1 MTRSANRR
9 FQNAFITA
17 SLLATLIACGGGGG
31 GGNGNGGNT
40 PPPGGG
46 TSQDPCATASVEA
59 EVAVGAPREAP
70 LPPDS
75 LGPRTWGPYGKNVPD
90 GDVRWRVLDDI
101 WMHRAGLA
109 FGLVSPL
116 TQLRVGPDAATE
128 DIGDIAVLQD
138 EGDLVLRP
146 NRLDIQNIGL
156 RWTRNGAGGYD
167 VRKIDAAFR
176 SNLGSRFTLEDDD
189 SEPATL
195 RFNFSFYGRTQAQAF
210 VNSDGNLTFEQDDR
224 ASTERNLTR
233 VLTGPPRIAPFFA
246 DLDPTTGTG
255 RVFVLAAADQFT
267 VTWCNVQG
275 FESQRIV
282 TTQVTLL
289 PDGAIEMKFANSV
302 NLLDG
307 IVALSPGRTGTFA
320 AIDLSLDG
328 PTGGGAAAAG
338 ERFAERGSLDT
349 SAVAQK
355 FYRTHGDFF
364 DQLVIWTD
372 QRLLRDAF
380 AFETTVQNEIRGIGI
395 DLFDLSRDFG
405 SAGRLRSIAVMDS
418 LTKYPDD
425 PAARVPGI
433 GENSTLSVLGQE
445 VGHRWLAFL
454 SFRDHNGRTSQ
465 ALLGRGEAHWSF
477 FFDSDASV
485 MEGNDIEDLG
495 GGSFRTVATV
505 QRYSA
510 LDQYAMGLLRDSEVP
525 SFFWVESPTNI
536 VPNRVSEDG
545 PQTGVTFNGTRRTV
559 TIQDV
564 TAVEGARQ
572 PSVAESARVHRQAFI
587 YVTTSATTNQADVAK
602 LDNIRR
608 QWGTF
613 FNQATNGRM
622 TAETRLRP

>member
-1 MTRSANRR
+1 MIRPSGHRI
-9 FQNAFITA
+9 QNAFITA
-17 SLLATLIACGGGGG
+17 SLLATLFACGGGNGG
-31 GGNGNGGNT
+31 GGDDNGGGNA
-40 PPPGGG
+40 PPPAA
-46 TSQDPCATASVEA
+46 DPCATAAVEA
-59 EVAVGAPREAP
+59 DAQELGIEGQGA
-70 LPPDS
+70 
-75 LGPRTWGPYGKNVPD
+75 GRTWGPYGKNVPD
-90 GDVRWRVLDDI
+90 GDVRWRVLDDV
-101 WMHRAGLA
+101 WMHRAGLS
-109 FGLVSPL
+109 FGLLSPIR
-116 TQLRVGPDAATE
+116 QLEVGPDAATE
-128 DIGDIAVLQD
+128 DIGEIAVLQD

-146 NRLDIQNIGL
+146 NQLDIRNIGL

-167 VRKIDAAFR
+167 VRKIDAALR
-176 SNLGSRFTLEDDD
+176 TNLGSRFTLDDDD

-195 RFNFSFYGRTQAQAF
+195 RFNFNFYGRTQSQAF
-210 VNSDGNLTFEQDDR
+210 VNSDGNVTFEQDDR

-267 VTWCNVQG
+267 VTWCNVRG
-275 FESQRIV
+275 FESQRTV

-289 PDGAIEMKFANSV
+289 PDGVIEMKFAESV

-328 PTGGGAAAAG
+328 PTGGGGAAAG

-380 AFETTVQNEIRGIGI
+380 AFETTVANEIRGIGI
-395 DLFDLSRDFG
+395 DTFDLAHDFG

-425 PAARVPGI
+425 PTVRVPGI

-454 SFRDHNGRTSQ
+454 DFRDHNGRTSQ
-465 ALLGRGEAHWSF
+465 ALLGRGQAHWSF

-505 QRYSA
+505 QRYSV
-510 LDQYAMGLLRDSEVP
+510 LDQYAMGLLRDVDVP
-525 SFFWVESPTNI
+525 PFFWVESPTNI
-536 VPNRVSEDG
+536 VPNRVTEDG

-559 TIQDV
+559 VIQDV
-564 TAVEGARQ
+564 IAVEGPRQ
-572 PSVAESARVHRQAFI
+572 PSALESPRLHRQAFI

-608 QWGTF
+608 QWVNF
-613 FNQATNGRM
+613 FSQATNGRM
-622 TAETRLRP
+622 TAETRLRPPS

>member
-1 MTRSANRR
+1 MIRSSDRTRLW
-9 FQNAFITA
+9 NAFITA
-17 SLLATLIACGGGGG
+17 SILATLFACGGGNGSGG
-31 GGNGNGGNT
+31 DNNGGGNT
-40 PPPGGG
+40 PPPA
-46 TSQDPCATASVEA
+46 TDPCATAAVEA
-59 EVAVGAPREAP
+59 DAQEFGIEGQG
-70 LPPDS
+70 S
-75 LGPRTWGPYGKNVPD
+75 GRTWGPYGKNVPD
-90 GDVRWRVLDDI
+90 GDVRWRVLDDV
-101 WMHRAGLA
+101 WMHRAGLT
-109 FGLVSPL
+109 FGLLSPIR
-116 TQLRVGPDAATE
+116 QLEIGPNAATE
-128 DIGDIAVLQD
+128 DIGEIAVLQD

-146 NRLDIQNIGL
+146 NQLDIRNIGL

-176 SNLGSRFTLEDDD
+176 TNLGSRFTLDDDD

-195 RFNFSFYGRTQAQAF
+195 RFNFNYYGRTQSQAF
-210 VNSDGNLTFEQDDR
+210 INSDGNVTFEQDDR

-267 VTWCNVQG
+267 VTWCNVRG
-275 FESQRIV
+275 FESQRTV
-282 TTQVTLL
+282 TSQVTLL
-289 PDGAIEMKFANSV
+289 PDGVIEMKFAESV

-328 PTGGGAAAAG
+328 PTGGGGAAAG

-380 AFETTVQNEIRGIGI
+380 AFETTVANEIRGIGI
-395 DLFDLSRDFG
+395 DTFDLARDFG
-405 SAGRLRSIAVMDS
+405 SAGRLRSIAVMDALS
-418 LTKYPDD
+418 KYPDD
-425 PAARVPGI
+425 PTVRVPGI

-454 SFRDHNGRTSQ
+454 NFRDHNGRTSE
-465 ALLGRGEAHWSF
+465 ALLGRGQAHWSF

-510 LDQYAMGLLRDSEVP
+510 LDQYAMGLLRDSDVP
-525 SFFWVESPTNI
+525 PFFWVESPTNI
-536 VPNRVSEDG
+536 VPNRVTEDG

-559 TIQDV
+559 VIQDV
-564 TAVEGARQ
+564 IAVEGARQ
-572 PSVAESARVHRQAFI
+572 PSALESSRVHRQAFI
-587 YVTTSATTNQADVAK
+587 YVTTSAATNQAEVAK

-608 QWGTF
+608 QWLNF
-613 FNQATNGRM
+613 FSQATNGRM
-622 TAETRLRP
+622 TTETRLRPPS

>member
-1 MTRSANRR
+1 MTRPFDRQILNG
-9 FQNAFITA
+9 FITA
-17 SLLATLIACGGGGG
+17 SLLATLMACGGGS
-31 GGNGNGGNT
+31 GGNGNDGGGNP
-40 PPPGGG
+40 PPPGP
-46 TSQDPCATASVEA
+46 SQDPCAAAGIEA
-59 EVAVGAPREAP
+59 EVSVGAVRETP
-70 LPPDS
+70 
-75 LGPRTWGPYGKNVPD
+75 WGPYGKNVPD
-90 GDVRWRVLDDI
+90 GVVRWRVLDDL
-101 WMHRAGLA
+101 WTHRAGLA
-109 FGLVSPL
+109 FGLVSPK
-116 TQLRVGPDAATE
+116 TQLQVGTDAATE

-138 EGDLVLRP
+138 EGDLVQRP
-146 NRLDIQNIGL
+146 NQLDIRNIGL

-167 VRKIDAAFR
+167 VRKIDATFR

-195 RFNFSFYGRTQAQAF
+195 RFPFGFYGRSHSQAF
-210 VNSDGNLTFEQDDR
+210 VNSDGNVTFEEDDR
-224 ASTERNLTR
+224 ASTERNITR

-267 VTWCNVQG
+267 VTWCNVRG
-275 FESQRIV
+275 FESQRIT

-289 PDGAIEMKFANSV
+289 PDGAIEMKFADTV
-302 NLLDG
+302 NLLDA
-307 IVALSPGRTGTFA
+307 IVALSPGRTGVFA
-320 AIDLSLDG
+320 PIDLSADG
-328 PTGGGAAAAG
+328 PTSGGAGAAG

-355 FYRTHGDFF
+355 FYRTHGDLY

-380 AFETTVQNEIRGIGI
+380 AYETTVANEIRGIGI
-395 DLFDLSRDFG
+395 ETFDVSRDFG
-405 SAGRLRSIAVMDS
+405 SAGRLRSMAVMDALS
-418 LTKYPDD
+418 KYPSD
-425 PAARVPGI
+425 PTARVPGI

-454 SFRDHNGRTSQ
+454 TFRDHNGRTSQ
-465 ALLGRGEAHWSF
+465 SLLGRGAAHWSF

-510 LDQYAMGLLRDSEVP
+510 LDQYAMGLLRDSDVP
-525 SFFWVESPTNI
+525 PFFWVESPTNI
-536 VPNRVSEDG
+536 VPNRVTEDG

-559 TIQDV
+559 LIQDV
-564 TAVEGARQ
+564 IAVEGARQ
-572 PSVAESARVHRQAFI
+572 PSAPESPRLHRQAFI
-587 YVTTSATTNQADVAK
+587 YVTTSAATDQAEVAK

-608 QWGTF
+608 QWVTF
-613 FNQATNGRM
+613 FSQATNGRM
-622 TAETRLRP
+622 TAETTLRP

>member
-1 MTRSANRR
+1 MRHFRALLTSCV
-9 FQNAFITA
+9 
-17 SLLATLIACGGGGG
+17 LATLIACGGGGG
-31 GGNGNGGNT
+31 GGNDGGGST

-46 TSQDPCATASVEA
+46 TAVNPCATASVEA
-59 EVAVGAPREAP
+59 DVLGLGAG
-70 LPPDS
+70 DQ
-75 LGPRTWGPYGKNVPD
+75 GPRTRDWGPYGKNVPD

-101 WMHRAGLA
+101 WAHRAGVA
-109 FGLVSPL
+109 FGLVSPI
-116 TQLRVGPDAATE
+116 TQLQVGRDAATE

-146 NRLDIQNIGL
+146 NQLDIRNIGL
-156 RWTRNGAGGYD
+156 RWARNGAGGYD

-195 RFNFSFYGRTQAQAF
+195 RFNFNFYGRTQAQAF
-210 VNSDGNLTFEQDDR
+210 VNSDGNVTFEQDDR

-255 RVFVLAAADQFT
+255 RVFVLDAADQFT
-267 VTWCNVQG
+267 VTWCDVRG
-275 FESQRIV
+275 FESQRTT

-289 PDGAIEMKFANSV
+289 PDGTIEMKFADTV
-302 NLLDG
+302 NLLDA

-320 AIDLSLDG
+320 SVDLSADG
-328 PTGGGAAAAG
+328 PTGGGAAAVG
-338 ERFAERGSLDT
+338 ERFAERGSLDS

-355 FYRTHGDFF
+355 FYRTHGDLY

-380 AFETTVQNEIRGIGI
+380 AFETTVANEIRGIGI
-395 DLFDLSRDFG
+395 DTFDLTRDFG
-405 SAGRLRSIAVMDS
+405 SAGSLRSLAVMDALS
-418 LTKYPDD
+418 KYPDD
-425 PAARVPGI
+425 PNAKVSGI

-465 ALLGRGEAHWSF
+465 ALLGRGQAHWSF

-495 GGSFRTVATV
+495 GGSFRTIDAVR
-505 QRYSA
+505 RYSA
-510 LDQYAMGLLRDSEVP
+510 LDQYAMGLLRDSDVP
-525 SFFWVESPTNI
+525 SFFWVENPTNI
-536 VPNRVSEDG
+536 VPNRVTEDG
-545 PQTGVTFNGTRRTV
+545 PQIGVTFNGTRRTV
-559 TIQDV
+559 LVQDV
-564 TAVEGARQ
+564 IAVEGARQ
-572 PSVAESARVHRQAFI
+572 PSAAESARVHRQAFV
-587 YVTTSATTNQADVAK
+587 YVTTSATTNQAEVAK

-608 QWGTF
+608 QWVTF
-613 FNQATNGRM
+613 FSQATSGRM

>member
-1 MTRSANRR
+1 MTRSADRR

-17 SLLATLIACGGGGG
+17 SLLATLIACGGGG

-59 EVAVGAPREAP
+59 DVQE
-70 LPPDS
+70 
-75 LGPRTWGPYGKNVPD
+75 LGIEGQGLRPWGPYGKNVPD

-101 WMHRAGLA
+101 WMHRAGLR
-109 FGLVSPL
+109 FGLVAPL
-116 TQLRVGPDAATE
+116 TQLKVGPDAATE

-210 VNSDGNLTFEQDDR
+210 VNSDGNVTFEQDDR

-289 PDGAIEMKFANSV
+289 PDGTIEMKFADTV

-320 AIDLSLDG
+320 ALDLSLDG

-355 FYRTHGDFF
+355 FYRTHGDNF

-454 SFRDHNGRTSQ
+454 NFRDHNGRTSQ

-510 LDQYAMGLLRDSEVP
+510 LDQYAMGLLRDSDVP